1 MGFYI
6 TPNCE
11 QGWKVDGWTRL
22 GPCPWGSDGVDQWSR
37 LPLSGYYLRVLDL
50 LAVPGG
56 RRHPTHKLA
65 VLSSLELGSQCETFL
80 TVETVTPLTPSLLIL
95 CSTPPWFLLDG
106 KHSGE
111 LQSWPL
117 LAIITC
123 ILSLPLFLPL
133 KNELYVYVKVKSLS
147 RVRLFAT
154 PWTVVYQAPPSMGF
168 FRQE

>member
-1 MGFYI
+1 MI
-6 TPNCE
+6 TLALEWVLP
-11 QGWKVDGWTRL
+11 
-22 GPCPWGSDGVDQWSR
+22 PCPGPACSPRWAEASHPQAGSFILLGV
-37 LPLSGYYLRVLDL
+37 G
-50 LAVPGG
+50 
-56 RRHPTHKLA
+56 
-65 VLSSLELGSQCETFL
+65 ETFL

>member
-6 TPNCE
+6 APNCE
-11 QGWKVDGWTRL
+11 QGWKVDGWARL
-22 GPCPWGSDGVDQWSR
+22 GPCPWGSDGVDQWSC
-37 LPLSGYYLRVLDL
+37 LPLSGYHLHFLDL

-56 RRHPTHKLA
+56 RRHPTRKLA
-65 VLSSLELGSQCETFL
+65 VLSSLELGSQCETFV

-95 CSTPPWFLLDG
+95 CSTPPRFLLDG

-123 ILSLPLFLPL
+123 IFSLPPFLPL

-154 PWTVVYQAPPSMGF
+154 LWTVVYQAPPSMGF
-168 FRQE
+168 SRQE